1 MQNNATLSIIIDR
14 QVVRMII
21 RENYLEQIRPFYDK
35 DIIKVITGFRR
46 SGKSVLLHQIKD
58 EVTNDDDHVLMI
70 NFESH
75 LCSELLDNKRLDAFV
90 SQFAYG
96 KKGKLHFFFD
106 EIQQVNQWE
115 KSINSYRVTYDCD
128 IYITSSNSKLLSSEL
143 ATHIAGRYVA
153 FTIYPFSYSE
163 FKENNQSF
171 ETYLRYGGMPFLNQL
186 DYQYEASMMY
196 LSDVYNSVILK
207 DIISRHQIRDVELLD
222 RLIKYVLLN
231 NGKVF
236 SARSIEKYFKSVNR
250 KVSVDTILNYL
261 AYCRD
266 AFLLY
271 PLKNQDMK
279 SKEFLTSGEKYY
291 MVDHGLRI
299 PLVQNPLSDIG
310 LILENIVLLEALSRG
325 YQVSVGR
332 VEGKEIDFVL
342 FKDNEPTYVQVAYLL
357 ADPGTIEREFGVYS
371 LVKDN
376 YRKYVVS
383 MDPIDFSRDGIIHK
397 NIVEFLETSSW

>member
-21 RENYLEQIRPFYDK
+21 REKYLEQIRPFYDK

-75 LCSELLDNKRLDAFV
+75 LCSELLDNKRLDAYV

-115 KSINSYRVTYDCD
+115 NSINSYRVTYDCD
-128 IYITSSNSKLLSSEL
+128 IYITGSNSKLLSSEL

-163 FKENNQSF
+163 FKEYNQSF

-186 DYQYEASMMY
+186 DYQHEASMMY

-207 DIISRHQIRDVELLD
+207 DIISHHQIRDVELLD

-236 SARSIEKYFKSVNR
+236 SARSIENYFKSVNR

-332 VEGKEIDFVL
+332 VEGKEIDLVL
-342 FKDNEPTYVQVAYLL
+342 YRGNEPIYVQVAYLL
-357 ADPGTIEREFGVYS
+357 ADQGTIEREFGVYS